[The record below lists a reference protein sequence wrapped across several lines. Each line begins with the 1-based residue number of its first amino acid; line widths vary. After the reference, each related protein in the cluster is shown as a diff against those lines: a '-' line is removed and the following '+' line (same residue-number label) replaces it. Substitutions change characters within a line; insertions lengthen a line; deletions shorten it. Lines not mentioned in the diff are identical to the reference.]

1 MAEVTSEIADPYGN
15 PVKFS
20 VAEVDGG
27 AGIGV
32 DSYDITITQRATPLA
47 LNLSLD
53 ELVELHRIIGEFL
66 AEQPVVREVE

>member
-1 MAEVTSEIADPYGN
+1 MAEVTSEIVNDYGN
-15 PVKFS
+15 TIKFK

-32 DSYDITITQRATPLA
+32 DSYDVIVEGDGRGGLNVA
-47 LNLSLD
+47 LV